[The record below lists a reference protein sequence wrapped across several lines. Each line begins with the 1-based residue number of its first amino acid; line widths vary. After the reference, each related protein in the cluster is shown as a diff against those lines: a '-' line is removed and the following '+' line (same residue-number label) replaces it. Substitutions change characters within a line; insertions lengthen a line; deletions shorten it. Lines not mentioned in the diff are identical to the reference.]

1 MVCQGCRSRFCPGQG
16 NIGWHV
22 GQRAG
27 KRSQY
32 SQGGC
37 SIKGSCGSGRSRG
50 TLQFG
55 CDLFAGIGGR
65 KDEEAGYH
73 YFLRAGEAGLPA
85 AQLKLGLLYAQGDIV
100 PLDLVEALKWFLA
113 AAEAGD
119 TAAKANVEQAIAM
132 MDRTQVLEARRR
144 AAALVRKIKS

>member
-1 MVCQGCRSRFCPGQG
+1 MCNKAEALYNLGVICLQGL
-16 NIGWHV
+16 
-22 GQRAG
+22 A
-27 KRSQY
+27 
-32 SQGGC
+32 
-37 SIKGSCGSGRSRG
+37 
-50 TLQFG
+50 
-55 CDLFAGIGGR
+55 GR